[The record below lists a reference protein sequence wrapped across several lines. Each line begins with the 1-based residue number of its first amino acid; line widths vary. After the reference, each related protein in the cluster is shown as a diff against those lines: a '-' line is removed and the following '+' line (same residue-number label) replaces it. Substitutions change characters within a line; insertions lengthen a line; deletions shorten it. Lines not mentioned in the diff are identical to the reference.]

1 MRVDG
6 ERKKKLIVA
15 FHFVTANQQFPD
27 RAGWNCDSCRQHGLE
42 AKRRC
47 GFLPDEQRGE
57 PRIVWG
63 RRQTQAEEC
72 PKSLVTGESLALLE
86 EFFVRRRLGIGDSME
101 LEARKVDAFLILR
114 DEMEREER
122 DGESQH

>member
-1 MRVDG
+1 VRVDG

-15 FHFVTANQQFPD
+15 FHFVIANQQFPD

-47 GFLPDEQRGE
+47 GFLPDEQRAE

-63 RRQTQAEEC
+63 RRQTHTEEC

-86 EFFVRRRLGIGDSME
+86 EFFVRRRLGISDSIE

-122 DGESQH
+122 DGETQH